1 MKKLLGPSAPR
12 FWQRL
17 QWIFDPISYL
27 ENAEA
32 QFPDI
37 FQANSLGFG
46 GSDGNIVLTSHP
58 QALQQLLTSDSPPEL
73 ASEEEAVATRILL

>member
-46 GSDGNIVLTSHP
+46 GSDGNIC
-58 QALQQLLTSDSPPEL
+58 
-73 ASEEEAVATRILL
+73 

>member
-1 MKKLLGPSAPR
+1 MKQLLGPTNSR
-12 FWQRL
+12 FLQRL

-58 QALQQLLTSDSPPEL
+58 QALQQLLTSDRKQFSAP
-73 ASEEEAVATRILL
+73 